1 MYSAKPEI
9 IQSVLKCL
17 WLVAVM
23 ALLLAYVFN
32 FI

>member
-1 MYSAKPEI
+1 MYSAKSEI

-17 WLVAVM
+17 WLVVVM